1 MFQKNRRE
9 FMRAAVAIGGAAALS
24 ACMDRAKQPAP
35 VGDRDDLPTRQYAWV
50 DYVPEDDHGN
60 FVLPTHQVFLY
71 LNYDGDG
78 EQVPTTAEAER
89 LETAFRSLERA
100 VEWSNEGVLF
110 SLGYSPSYFDRFEE
124 PLPDNVDLP
133 APRRLSDFEEP
144 ELDDQDMLL
153 HMASDKAEVLLA
165 AEEAL
170 LGERG
175 SVNMQELETD
185 IGDIVTV
192 DDRRTGFIG
201 SGLPAERASDGVEG
215 VPEQAE
221 VPEESPLFMGF
232 KGGFA
237 ENQASEDYIAID
249 EGPFKGATTKHVSN
263 IRQRL
268 RDWYL
273 EQDFEERV
281 AEMFSATHAEEGMV
295 EDAGLNLGANNG
307 VNEEMMTDLVET
319 ANEYGRVGH
328 AQKNARF
335 NRDEDG
341 NVILHRRHVES
352 TDGGYASLHFPS
364 LQQRISQ
371 FERVRVGMNGDDVR
385 DSPRIRQ
392 RVNNGILEYI
402 FTLHRGN
409 FLVPRRTQRAFPTP
423 RGEVV

>member
-1 MFQKNRRE
+1 
-9 FMRAAVAIGGAAALS
+9 
-24 ACMDRAKQPAP
+24 MDRAKQPAP
-35 VGDRDDLPTRQYAWV
+35 VGDQSELPTRQYAWV
-50 DYVPEDDHGN
+50 DYVPDDEHGN
-60 FVLPTHQVFLY
+60 FVLPTHQLFLY
-71 LNYDGDG
+71 LNYDGDSRI
-78 EQVPTTAEAER
+78 PTTEEADR
-89 LETAFRSLERA
+89 LEAAFQSIERA
-100 VEWSNEGVLF
+100 VEWSNEGLVF
-110 SLGYSPSYFDRFEE
+110 SLGYSPAYFDRFERS
-124 PLPDNVDLP
+124 LPDNVDLP
-133 APRRLSDFEEP
+133 APRRLSEFEEP
-144 ELDDQDMLL
+144 DLDDQDMLL

-170 LGERG
+170 LGERD
-175 SVNMQELETD
+175 SVNMTELETD
-185 IGDIVTV
+185 IADIVAV
-192 DDRRTGFIG
+192 DDRRTGFIKG
-201 SGLPAERASDGVEG
+201 GMPAERASEGVEG

-221 VPEESPLFMGF
+221 VPDESPLFMGF

-249 EGPFKGATTKHVSN
+249 EGPFKDATTKHVSN

-273 EQDFEERV
+273 EQNYEERV
-281 AEMFSATHAEEGMV
+281 AEMFSATHAEEGLV
-295 EDAGLNLGANNG
+295 EGAGLNLGNNNG
-307 VNEEMMTDLVET
+307 ISEDMMADIVQK

-371 FERVRVGMNGDDVR
+371 FERVREGMNGDDVR
-385 DSPRIRQ
+385 ESPRIRQ

-409 FLVPRRTQRAFPTP
+409 FLVPRRDQRAFPTP